1 MKTNLLLLS
10 LVLAATAALSL
21 APVRA
26 LAASGDII
34 TVAGILTVFFIDYG
48 RSLRPRRTPGALI
61 AFDSPAPTPA
71 GLREAA

>member
-1 MKTNLLLLS
+1 MKSNLLLLS

-34 TVAGILTVFFIDYG
+34 TVAGILAVFFIDYG
-48 RSLRPRRTPGALI
+48 RSLRPRQISGRIL
-61 AFDSPAPTPA
+61 AFDPPAPTPA
-71 GLREAA
+71 GMREAA